1 MYKIEVG
8 NQEKAAEIVETVTS
22 DKLTVT
28 ELDGLMEDFVHS
40 VTDGTHQDHGK
51 MNTGFGTI
59 WGTIKSPQK
68 DT

>member
-8 NQEKAAEIVETVTS
+8 NQEKAEKIVETVTS

-28 ELDGLMEDFVHS
+28 ELDGLMQDFVNS

-51 MNTGFGTI
+51 
-59 WGTIKSPQK
+59 IKSK
-68 DT
+68 LSTFIW